1 MEVIYITLA
10 IMGVLLA
17 LSLPI
22 GIAIGLATLCGL
34 FIGDLKLALFT
45 QRFFNTFD
53 SFPLMA
59 VPFFILAGDI
69 MASGSLSTNLLAWCR
84 SMVGHKRGGMAHI
97 STITCLFYGALC
109 GSAVATVAAVGGIMI
124 PAMEEDRY
132 PKSFSCGLNAAAG
145 CLGVMIPPSIPL
157 ILYGSFGSVSISDLF
172 IAGIV
177 PGLLIA
183 ACLIA
188 VSHWMVVRGN
198 YGTLTPKMSAADRM
212 AALKKALPALGVPVI
227 ILGGIYSG
235 IISPTE
241 AGVVA
246 VVYALFV
253 ESFISKVLTL
263 KKLCEIVKRS
273 MISLGM
279 MFLIIITANG
289 LGTLFL
295 YYNVHVELQKF
306 IMGMTTNPHVFI
318 FIMLIIYLILG
329 TFMEAGVAII
339 LLAPILVPIC
349 ISYGIDPV
357 HFGIFTL
364 VSLCIGFLTPPVGT
378 NLFVTCSIGDIDILR
393 LSRAV
398 IPFIA
403 AMMVGVLLI
412 AYVPAFSLCLL

>member
-10 IMGVLLA
+10 IMGVMLA

-34 FIGDLKLALFT
+34 FLGDLKLALFT

-69 MASGSLSTNLLAWCR
+69 MASGSLSANLLAWCR

-124 PAMEEDRY
+124 PAMEEDNY

-183 ACLIA
+183 GCLMA
-188 VSHWMVVRGN
+188 VSHWMVVKGH
-198 YGTLTPKMSAADRM
+198 YGTIIPRMSFSDRM

-253 ESFISKVLTL
+253 EAFISRTLTFG
-263 KKLCEIVKRS
+263 KLCEIVKRS

-295 YYNVHVELQKF
+295 YYNVHVALQNF
-306 IMGMTTNPHVFI
+306 IMSMTTNPHVFI

-398 IPFIA
+398 MPFIA

-412 AYVPAFSLCLL
+412 AYVPAISLCLL

>member
-10 IMGVLLA
+10 IMGALLV

-22 GIAIGLATLCGL
+22 GVAIGLATLCGL

-59 VPFFILAGDI
+59 VPFFILAGDL
-69 MASGSLSTNLLAWCR
+69 MASGSLSANLLAWCR

-124 PAMEEDRY
+124 PAMEEDSY

-183 ACLIA
+183 ACLMA

-198 YGTLTPKMSAADRM
+198 YGTLIPRMSLADRM

-246 VVYALFV
+246 VVYALVV
-253 ESFISKVLTL
+253 ETFISRVLTL

-295 YYNVHVELQKF
+295 YYNVHIELQKF
-306 IMGMTTNPHVFI
+306 IMGLTTNPHVFI

-398 IPFIA
+398 MPFIA

-412 AYVPAFSLCLL
+412 AYVPAISLCLL

>member
-1 MEVIYITLA
+1 MEIIYLTLGLMA
-10 IMGVLLA
+10 VLLA

-22 GIAIGLATLCGL
+22 GIAIGLSVLFGLC
-34 FIGDLKLALFT
+34 IGDLKLALFT

-69 MASGSLSTNLLAWCR
+69 MSNGSLSVNLLAWCR
-84 SMVGHKRGGMAHI
+84 SLVGHKRGGMAHI

-109 GSAVATVAAVGGIMI
+109 GSAVATVAAVGGTMI
-124 PAMEEDRY
+124 PAMKEDRY
-132 PKSFSCGLNAAAG
+132 PLGFSCGLNATAG

-157 ILYGSFGSVSISDLF
+157 ILYGAFGSVSISDLF
-172 IAGIV
+172 IAGII
-177 PGLLIA
+177 PGILIA
-183 ACLIA
+183 GCLIL
-188 VSHWMVVRGN
+188 VSHYLVSKNNWGSLR
-198 YGTLTPKMSAADRM
+198 PKASREEKYQ
-212 AALKKALPALGVPVI
+212 ALKKALPALGVPVI

-246 VVYALFV
+246 VAYSLLIEFFV
-253 ESFISKVLTL
+253 SKELTL
-263 KKLCEIVKRS
+263 KKLVAITKKS
-273 MISLGM
+273 MLSLGM

-295 YYNVHVELQKF
+295 YYDVHIALQKF
-306 IMGMTTNPHVFI
+306 ILSITESANI
-318 FIMLIIYLILG
+318 FLFLMFIIYLVIG

-349 ISYGIDPV
+349 QKYGIDPV

-364 VSLCIGFLTPPVGT
+364 VSLCIGFCTPPVGT
-378 NLFVTCSIGDIDILR
+378 NLFVTCTIGNISIIR
-393 LSRAV
+393 LTKAV
-398 IPFIA
+398 MPFLA
-403 AMMVGVLLI
+403 AMLVGCLLV
-412 AYVPAFSLCLL
+412 AYVPAISLCLL

>member
-198 YGTLTPKMSAADRM
+198 YGTLIPKMSAADRM

-412 AYVPAFSLCLL
+412 AYVPAISLCLL

>member
-1 MEVIYITLA
+1 MTLGLMA
-10 IMGVLLA
+10 FLLA

-22 GIAIGLATLCGL
+22 GIAIGISVLFGL
-34 FIGDLKLALFT
+34 WVGDLKLVLFT

-69 MASGSLSTNLLAWCR
+69 MSHGTLSTNLLAWCR
-84 SMVGHKRGGMAHI
+84 TLVGHKRGGMAHI

-109 GSAVATVAAVGGIMI
+109 GSAVATVAAVGGTMI
-124 PAMEEDRY
+124 PAMQEDKY
-132 PKSFSCGLNAAAG
+132 PRGFSCGLNAAAG

-157 ILYGSFGSVSISDLF
+157 ILYGAFGSVSISDLF

-177 PGLLIA
+177 PGI
-183 ACLIA
+183 LIA
-188 VSHWMVVRGN
+188 VCLIIASHISVLKHG
-198 YGTLTPKMSAADRM
+198 YGSIKPKASKEECRRAFR
-212 AALKKALPALGVPVI
+212 KALPALGVPVI

-253 ESFISKVLTL
+253 EAFISKVLTL
-263 KKLCEIVKRS
+263 QKLVEIVRKS

-279 MFLIIITANG
+279 MFLIVITANG

-306 IMGMTTNPHVFI
+306 VLSMTQDAHMFI
-318 FIMLIIYLILG
+318 FIMLIVYIILG

-349 ISYGIDPV
+349 QS
-357 HFGIFTL
+357 T
-364 VSLCIGFLTPPVGT
+364 VSILSTSVFL
-378 NLFVTCSIGDIDILR
+378 LW
-393 LSRAV
+393 
-398 IPFIA
+398 
-403 AMMVGVLLI
+403 
-412 AYVPAFSLCLL
+412 CL

>member
-69 MASGSLSTNLLAWCR
+69 MASGSLSANLLAWCR

-124 PAMEEDRY
+124 PAMEEDNY

-183 ACLIA
+183 GCLMA
-188 VSHWMVVRGN
+188 VSHWMVVKGH
-198 YGTLTPKMSAADRM
+198 YGTIIPRMSFRDRM
-212 AALKKALPALGVPVI
+212 AALKKALPALGVPII

-253 ESFISKVLTL
+253 EAFISRTLTFG
-263 KKLCEIVKRS
+263 KLCEIVKRS

-295 YYNVHVELQKF
+295 YYNVHVALQNF
-306 IMGMTTNPHVFI
+306 IMSMTTNPHVFI

-398 IPFIA
+398 MPFIA

-412 AYVPAFSLCLL
+412 AYVPAISLCLL

>member
-10 IMGVLLA
+10 VMGALLA

-34 FIGDLKLALFT
+34 FLGDLKLALFT

-69 MASGSLSTNLLAWCR
+69 MASGSLSSNLLAWCR
-84 SMVGHKRGGMAHI
+84 SMVGHRRGGMAHI

-124 PAMEEDRY
+124 PAMKEDGY
-132 PKSFSCGLNAAAG
+132 PKGFSCGLNAAAG

-183 ACLIA
+183 ACLTA
-188 VSHWMVVRGN
+188 VSHAMVLRGN
-198 YGTLTPKMSAADRM
+198 FGTLTPKMSAAERV
-212 AALKKALPALGVPVI
+212 AALKKALPALGVPII

-241 AGVVA
+241 AGVIA

-253 ESFISKVLTL
+253 EGFISRTLTL
-263 KKLCEIVKRS
+263 NKLCEIVKRS

-295 YYNVHVELQKF
+295 YYNVHIELQNF
-306 IMGMTTNPHVFI
+306 IMSMTKDPHVFL

-349 ISYGIDPV
+349 KSYGIDPV

-364 VSLCIGFLTPPVGT
+364 VSLCIGFLTPPVGP

-398 IPFIA
+398 MPFIA

-412 AYVPAFSLCLL
+412 AYVPAISLCLL